1 LKLLGRIHMSS
12 QRKVKRDA
20 LKEKTRF
27 DLEQEIQSAWNTKED
42 LELFMRA
49 KFDRVEPMTEDEE
62 ANILIGIIHL
72 FNMRMQQV
80 WDTQEFLIKKGA
92 LL

>member
-1 LKLLGRIHMSS
+1 MRSPKR
-12 QRKVKRDA
+12 QKRDA

-27 DLEQEIQSAWNTKED
+27 DLEQEIQLAWNTKED
-42 LELFMRA
+42 LELFLRA